1 MPGPRMKDYQREFL
15 DFAIDCQALRFGRF
29 TLKSGRVSPYFFN
42 TGMFNTGERLARL
55 GGFYARAVLDAG
67 SPFDM
72 VFGPAYKGVPLAC
85 ALAIA
90 LAREHERD
98 VPYAF
103 NRKEAKTYGEGGII
117 VGHPL
122 QGRIL
127 IVDDVIS
134 AGTSVRE
141 SVEIIHAAGAAP
153 AGVAI
158 AIDRQERGS
167 EALSAVQQ
175 VEQQLGLKVVS
186 IANLD
191 TLLRYLAV
199 QDDGSRG
206 HYQAIEEYRGQYGA

>member
-1 MPGPRMKDYQREFL
+1 MKDYQREFL